1 MPSFSTIL
9 GILLAVAVA
18 WGSAATWYALD
29 LVEQKAVVESAL
41 LTANAN
47 TVEQKQINSELR
59 AAVAA
64 EQRAVEVL
72 GEERRKDDV
81 RHQKDLARIAGQ
93 RSTAEAA
100 ARNYPE
106 RYGAIAT
113 FRLRR
118 SMRDVCRSGGG
129 NKDDCFIKPVS
140 PAKTSTNIAA
150 EPESEP
156 SASVETD

>member
-1 MPSFSTIL
+1 MIKVL
-9 GILLAVAVA
+9 GILLAVASL

-29 LVEQKAVVESAL
+29 LVEQKAVVEGAL
-41 LTANAN
+41 TQANAN

-72 GEERRKDDV
+72 GEERRKDNV
-81 RHQKDLARIAGQ
+81 RHQKDLARIAEQ

-100 ARNYPE
+100 ARKYPE

-129 NKDDCFIKPVS
+129 NPADCKINPVRS
-140 PAKTSTNIAA
+140 GK
-150 EPESEP
+150 
-156 SASVETD
+156 